1 MSAPPAAAD
10 ALGTLAAR
18 LGASAG
24 LLGKRDI
31 ADVTHALGIGGDSA
45 VRVGDDTAAIPVPAP
60 GTGWNLFAC
69 EAMLPSFVAALP
81 RFAGFSAVW
90 VNVSDVLA
98 MGGRP
103 TAVVDA
109 LWAPGA
115 AAAAPVL
122 EGMRAAA
129 ALCGVPVVG
138 GHANLRAESL
148 QLSAA
153 VLGHAEHLLTSFD
166 AAPGDALVAVLDLR
180 GAWHDP
186 WPFWDAASDAPAAR
200 VQGDMALLPALAASG
215 RCRAAKDVSQGGI
228 VGTAAMFAECSG
240 VGITLF
246 PERVPRPDGAPADDA
261 ALERWLC
268 MFPSFG
274 YLLAVR
280 PGDVEAVRAPFL
292 ARGIAAAAIGRVDAG
307 GELAL
312 ERAGRRALV
321 RDLAREPLT
330 GRAPTRAPTPENAHA

>member
-1 MSAPPAAAD
+1 MSDSLEA
-10 ALGTLAAR
+10 LAAR
-18 LGASAG
+18 LAASPG

-31 ADVTHALGIGGDSA
+31 AGVARALGVGGDSA
-45 VRVGDDTAAIPVPAP
+45 IRVGDDTAALPVPAP
-60 GTGWNLFAC
+60 GTGWNLLAC
-69 EAMLPSFVAALP
+69 EAMLPAFVAASP

-103 TAVVDA
+103 SAVVDA
-109 LWAPGA
+109 LWAPDA
-115 AAAAPVL
+115 ASAAPVL
-122 EGMRAAA
+122 EGLRAAA
-129 ALCGVPVVG
+129 ALCGVPIVG
-138 GHANLRAESL
+138 GHANLHADTL

-180 GAWHDP
+180 GAWHEP
-186 WPFWDAASDAPAAR
+186 WPFWDAASGATAGR

-215 RCRAAKDVSQGGI
+215 RCRAAKDISQGGI

-240 VGITLF
+240 VGLAIE
-246 PERVPRPDGAPADDA
+246 PERVPRPDGAPDDEDA
-261 ALERWLC
+261 RVRWLC

-274 YLLAVR
+274 YLLAVP
-280 PGDVEAVRAPFL
+280 PGEVEAVRAPFR
-292 ARGIAAAAIGRVDAG
+292 ARGIAAEAIGRVEAG
-307 GELAL
+307 SELAI

-321 RDLAREPLT
+321 RDLAREPLIGCAPARRPEPET
-330 GRAPTRAPTPENAHA
+330 LRA